1 MSLLRK
7 RKYGVVLLVA
17 VLMICAVCSRVAAR
31 YGYYAEVLSIVRA
44 LIYIGLL
51 AAWGISVQ
59 TRIIQTQVRRYL
71 LVIAGL
77 MLLWLTL
84 RTVKYN
90 TYHMTAERF
99 LWYGYYLPMLFI
111 PVLAV
116 LVALSLGKPENY
128 RLPKWTHFLYLPSAL
143 LFLLV
148 LTNDLHQLVFF
159 FPTGVLS
166 TREYDYGI
174 GYYVVLAWMVLC
186 AAAALVII
194 LAKCRIPQS
203 RRYLW
208 LPVVP
213 FALALGYCAAYIKG
227 VYWVWLLAGDLTVSM
242 CLIITAIFESCIQ
255 CSLIQS
261 NTHYAELF
269 HASTIGALI
278 TDRDFSVACAAENA
292 RSVDSQTLMAAAES
306 PVVTADGIRIS
317 EAPIRWGHVFWED
330 DISPMLAVLKE
341 LDDTREE
348 LQSYG
353 SILQAENAQK
363 ARRKKLEEQE
373 RLYRAMQEKAA
384 APAVRLSN
392 LAKALQGVQDADAAR
407 FLLWKMTVIG
417 AYLKRRSNLIFLA
430 DRDGMVPVSE
440 VALCLNESM
449 DNLRLHVRRCASRLD
464 FEGELRLETAAA
476 LYDFFEAAIELA
488 MDDLSGAAANVT
500 RKEDACVLS
509 LMLQCGTDLTS
520 LRAAYPGMHSLKMR
534 TASGT
539 ARCPSGKGGTRHE
552 TKPSPRHQGER
563 GQSPLRHL
571 LCRQQRRHHPVQPA
585 DAPSLPRPDGPRP
598 AISGRAARRLESPGR
613 RRYAGGC
620 RQQLPAIPG
629 RRGLGLPGE

>member
-17 VLMICAVCSRVAAR
+17 VLMICAVCARVAAR
-31 YGYYAEVLSIVRA
+31 YGYYAEVLSFVRA

-77 MLLWLTL
+77 MLLWLAL

-363 ARRKKLEEQE
+363 ARRKKLKEQE

-464 FEGELRLETAAA
+464 FEGELRLETAAV

-500 RKEDACVLS
+500 RKEDTCVLS

-520 LRAAYPGMHSLKMR
+520 LRVAYPD
-534 TASGT
+534 ASVENEDGVWYCT
-539 ARCPSGKGGTRHE
+539 LSVREGGNT
-552 TKPSPRHQGER
+552 P
-563 GQSPLRHL
+563 
-571 LCRQQRRHHPVQPA
+571 
-585 DAPSLPRPDGPRP
+585 
-598 AISGRAARRLESPGR
+598 
-613 RRYAGGC
+613 
-620 RQQLPAIPG
+620 
-629 RRGLGLPGE
+629 

>member
-17 VLMICAVCSRVAAR
+17 VLMICAVCARVAAR

-464 FEGELRLETAAA
+464 FEGELRLETEAA

-520 LRAAYPGMHSLKMR
+520 LRAAYPDAFVENEDGVWYCTLSVR
-534 TASGT
+534 E
-539 ARCPSGKGGTRHE
+539 GGNT
-552 TKPSPRHQGER
+552 P
-563 GQSPLRHL
+563 
-571 LCRQQRRHHPVQPA
+571 
-585 DAPSLPRPDGPRP
+585 
-598 AISGRAARRLESPGR
+598 
-613 RRYAGGC
+613 
-620 RQQLPAIPG
+620 
-629 RRGLGLPGE
+629 

>member
-17 VLMICAVCSRVAAR
+17 VLMICAVCARVAAR

-213 FALALGYCAAYIKG
+213 FTLALGYCAAYIKG

-392 LAKALQGVQDADAAR
+392 LAKTLQGVQDADTAR

-520 LRAAYPGMHSLKMR
+520 LRAAYPDAFVENEDGVWYCTLSVR
-534 TASGT
+534 E
-539 ARCPSGKGGTRHE
+539 GGNT
-552 TKPSPRHQGER
+552 P
-563 GQSPLRHL
+563 
-571 LCRQQRRHHPVQPA
+571 
-585 DAPSLPRPDGPRP
+585 
-598 AISGRAARRLESPGR
+598 
-613 RRYAGGC
+613 
-620 RQQLPAIPG
+620 
-629 RRGLGLPGE
+629 

>member
-31 YGYYAEVLSIVRA
+31 YGYCAEVLSIVRA

-186 AAAALVII
+186 AAAALAII

-392 LAKALQGVQDADAAR
+392 LAKTLQGVQDADAAR

-520 LRAAYPGMHSLKMR
+520 LRAAYPDAFVENEDGVWYCTLSVR
-534 TASGT
+534 E
-539 ARCPSGKGGTRHE
+539 GGNT
-552 TKPSPRHQGER
+552 P
-563 GQSPLRHL
+563 
-571 LCRQQRRHHPVQPA
+571 
-585 DAPSLPRPDGPRP
+585 
-598 AISGRAARRLESPGR
+598 
-613 RRYAGGC
+613 
-620 RQQLPAIPG
+620 
-629 RRGLGLPGE
+629 

>member
-17 VLMICAVCSRVAAR
+17 ALMICAVCARVAAR

-392 LAKALQGVQDADAAR
+392 LAKTLQGVQDADAAR

-520 LRAAYPGMHSLKMR
+520 LRAAYPD
-534 TASGT
+534 ASVENEDGVWYCT
-539 ARCPSGKGGTRHE
+539 LSVREGGNT
-552 TKPSPRHQGER
+552 P
-563 GQSPLRHL
+563 
-571 LCRQQRRHHPVQPA
+571 
-585 DAPSLPRPDGPRP
+585 
-598 AISGRAARRLESPGR
+598 
-613 RRYAGGC
+613 
-620 RQQLPAIPG
+620 
-629 RRGLGLPGE
+629 

>member
-17 VLMICAVCSRVAAR
+17 VLMICAVCARVAAR
-31 YGYYAEVLSIVRA
+31 YGYYAEVLSIVRT

-353 SILQAENAQK
+353 SILQAENAQET
-363 ARRKKLEEQE
+363 RRKKLEEQE

-392 LAKALQGVQDADAAR
+392 LAKALQGVQDADTAR

-520 LRAAYPGMHSLKMR
+520 LRAAYPDAFVENEDGVWYCTLSVR
-534 TASGT
+534 E
-539 ARCPSGKGGTRHE
+539 GGNT
-552 TKPSPRHQGER
+552 P
-563 GQSPLRHL
+563 
-571 LCRQQRRHHPVQPA
+571 
-585 DAPSLPRPDGPRP
+585 
-598 AISGRAARRLESPGR
+598 
-613 RRYAGGC
+613 
-620 RQQLPAIPG
+620 
-629 RRGLGLPGE
+629 

>member
-17 VLMICAVCSRVAAR
+17 VLMICAVCARVAAR
-31 YGYYAEVLSIVRA
+31 YGYYAEVLSIVRV

-384 APAVRLSN
+384 APAERLSN
-392 LAKALQGVQDADAAR
+392 LAKALQGVQDADTAR

-520 LRAAYPGMHSLKMR
+520 LRAAYPDAFVENEDGVWYCTLSVR
-534 TASGT
+534 E
-539 ARCPSGKGGTRHE
+539 GGNT
-552 TKPSPRHQGER
+552 P
-563 GQSPLRHL
+563 
-571 LCRQQRRHHPVQPA
+571 
-585 DAPSLPRPDGPRP
+585 
-598 AISGRAARRLESPGR
+598 
-613 RRYAGGC
+613 
-620 RQQLPAIPG
+620 
-629 RRGLGLPGE
+629 

>member
-1 MSLLRK
+1 MSFRYLPRRRFRTMSLLRK

-17 VLMICAVCSRVAAR
+17 VLMICAVCARVAAR
-31 YGYYAEVLSIVRA
+31 CGYYAEVLSIVRA
-44 LIYIGLL
+44 LVYIGLL

-520 LRAAYPGMHSLKMR
+520 LRAAYPD
-534 TASGT
+534 ASVENEDGVWYCT
-539 ARCPSGKGGTRHE
+539 LSVREGGNT
-552 TKPSPRHQGER
+552 P
-563 GQSPLRHL
+563 
-571 LCRQQRRHHPVQPA
+571 
-585 DAPSLPRPDGPRP
+585 
-598 AISGRAARRLESPGR
+598 
-613 RRYAGGC
+613 
-620 RQQLPAIPG
+620 
-629 RRGLGLPGE
+629 

>member
-17 VLMICAVCSRVAAR
+17 VLMICAVCARVAAR

-128 RLPKWTHFLYLPSAL
+128 RLPKWTHFLYLPSVL

-148 LTNDLHQLVFF
+148 LTNDLHQLVFL
-159 FPTGVLS
+159 FPNGVLADD
-166 TREYDYGI
+166 DYRYGA
-174 GYYVVLAWMVLC
+174 GCYVVLAWMVLC

-213 FALALGYCAAYIKG
+213 FTLALGYCAAYIKG

-392 LAKALQGVQDADAAR
+392 LAKTLQGMQDADTAR

-520 LRAAYPGMHSLKMR
+520 LRAAYPDAFVENEDGVWYCTLSVR
-534 TASGT
+534 E
-539 ARCPSGKGGTRHE
+539 GGNT
-552 TKPSPRHQGER
+552 P
-563 GQSPLRHL
+563 
-571 LCRQQRRHHPVQPA
+571 
-585 DAPSLPRPDGPRP
+585 
-598 AISGRAARRLESPGR
+598 
-613 RRYAGGC
+613 
-620 RQQLPAIPG
+620 
-629 RRGLGLPGE
+629 

>member
-17 VLMICAVCSRVAAR
+17 VLMICAVCARVAAR
-31 YGYYAEVLSIVRA
+31 CGYYAEVLSIVRA

-341 LDDTREE
+341 LDATREE

-392 LAKALQGVQDADAAR
+392 LAKTLQGVQDADTAR

-476 LYDFFEAAIELA
+476 LYDFFEVAIELA

-520 LRAAYPGMHSLKMR
+520 LRAAYPDAFVENEDGVWYCTLSVR
-534 TASGT
+534 E
-539 ARCPSGKGGTRHE
+539 GGNT
-552 TKPSPRHQGER
+552 P
-563 GQSPLRHL
+563 
-571 LCRQQRRHHPVQPA
+571 
-585 DAPSLPRPDGPRP
+585 
-598 AISGRAARRLESPGR
+598 
-613 RRYAGGC
+613 
-620 RQQLPAIPG
+620 
-629 RRGLGLPGE
+629 

>member
-17 VLMICAVCSRVAAR
+17 VLMICAVCARVAAR

-407 FLLWKMTVIG
+407 FLLWKMTVMG

-520 LRAAYPGMHSLKMR
+520 LRAAYPD
-534 TASGT
+534 ASVENEDGVWYCT
-539 ARCPSGKGGTRHE
+539 LSVREGGNT
-552 TKPSPRHQGER
+552 P
-563 GQSPLRHL
+563 
-571 LCRQQRRHHPVQPA
+571 
-585 DAPSLPRPDGPRP
+585 
-598 AISGRAARRLESPGR
+598 
-613 RRYAGGC
+613 
-620 RQQLPAIPG
+620 
-629 RRGLGLPGE
+629 

>member
-31 YGYYAEVLSIVRA
+31 YGYCAEVLSIVRA

-488 MDDLSGAAANVT
+488 MDDLSGAADNVT

-520 LRAAYPGMHSLKMR
+520 LRAAYPD
-534 TASGT
+534 ASVENEDGVWYCT
-539 ARCPSGKGGTRHE
+539 LSVREGGNT
-552 TKPSPRHQGER
+552 P
-563 GQSPLRHL
+563 
-571 LCRQQRRHHPVQPA
+571 
-585 DAPSLPRPDGPRP
+585 
-598 AISGRAARRLESPGR
+598 
-613 RRYAGGC
+613 
-620 RQQLPAIPG
+620 
-629 RRGLGLPGE
+629 

>member
-17 VLMICAVCSRVAAR
+17 VLMICAVCARVAAR

-348 LQSYG
+348 LQSYS

-392 LAKALQGVQDADAAR
+392 LAKTLQGVQDADAAR

-520 LRAAYPGMHSLKMR
+520 LRAAYPDAFVENEDGVWYCTLSVR
-534 TASGT
+534 E
-539 ARCPSGKGGTRHE
+539 GGNT
-552 TKPSPRHQGER
+552 P
-563 GQSPLRHL
+563 
-571 LCRQQRRHHPVQPA
+571 
-585 DAPSLPRPDGPRP
+585 
-598 AISGRAARRLESPGR
+598 
-613 RRYAGGC
+613 
-620 RQQLPAIPG
+620 
-629 RRGLGLPGE
+629 

>member
-1 MSLLRK
+1 MSFRYLPRRRFRTMSLLRK

-17 VLMICAVCSRVAAR
+17 VLMICAVCARVAAR
-31 YGYYAEVLSIVRA
+31 CGYYAEVLSIVRA

-464 FEGELRLETAAA
+464 FEGELRLETEAA

-488 MDDLSGAAANVT
+488 MDELSGAAANVT

-520 LRAAYPGMHSLKMR
+520 LRAAYPDAFVENEDGVWYCTLSVR
-534 TASGT
+534 E
-539 ARCPSGKGGTRHE
+539 GGNT
-552 TKPSPRHQGER
+552 P
-563 GQSPLRHL
+563 
-571 LCRQQRRHHPVQPA
+571 
-585 DAPSLPRPDGPRP
+585 
-598 AISGRAARRLESPGR
+598 
-613 RRYAGGC
+613 
-620 RQQLPAIPG
+620 
-629 RRGLGLPGE
+629 

>member
-7 RKYGVVLLVA
+7 RKYGVLLLVA
-17 VLMICAVCSRVAAR
+17 VLMICAVCARVAAR

-242 CLIITAIFESCIQ
+242 CLFITAIFESCIQ

-392 LAKALQGVQDADAAR
+392 LAKTLQGVQDADTAR

-520 LRAAYPGMHSLKMR
+520 LRAAYPDAFVENEDGVWYCTLSVR
-534 TASGT
+534 E
-539 ARCPSGKGGTRHE
+539 GGNT
-552 TKPSPRHQGER
+552 P
-563 GQSPLRHL
+563 
-571 LCRQQRRHHPVQPA
+571 
-585 DAPSLPRPDGPRP
+585 
-598 AISGRAARRLESPGR
+598 
-613 RRYAGGC
+613 
-620 RQQLPAIPG
+620 
-629 RRGLGLPGE
+629 

>member
-17 VLMICAVCSRVAAR
+17 VLMICAVCARVAAR

-148 LTNDLHQLVFF
+148 LTNDLHQFVFF

-392 LAKALQGVQDADAAR
+392 LAKTLQGMQDADTAR

-520 LRAAYPGMHSLKMR
+520 LRAAYPDAFVENEDGVWYCTLSVR
-534 TASGT
+534 E
-539 ARCPSGKGGTRHE
+539 GGNT
-552 TKPSPRHQGER
+552 P
-563 GQSPLRHL
+563 
-571 LCRQQRRHHPVQPA
+571 
-585 DAPSLPRPDGPRP
+585 
-598 AISGRAARRLESPGR
+598 
-613 RRYAGGC
+613 
-620 RQQLPAIPG
+620 
-629 RRGLGLPGE
+629 

>member
-17 VLMICAVCSRVAAR
+17 VLMICAVCARVAAR

-242 CLIITAIFESCIQ
+242 CLFITAIFESCIQ

-430 DRDGMVPVSE
+430 DRDGMVPASE

-520 LRAAYPGMHSLKMR
+520 LRAAYPDAFVENEDGVWYCTLSVR
-534 TASGT
+534 E
-539 ARCPSGKGGTRHE
+539 GGNT
-552 TKPSPRHQGER
+552 P
-563 GQSPLRHL
+563 
-571 LCRQQRRHHPVQPA
+571 
-585 DAPSLPRPDGPRP
+585 
-598 AISGRAARRLESPGR
+598 
-613 RRYAGGC
+613 
-620 RQQLPAIPG
+620 
-629 RRGLGLPGE
+629 

>member
-17 VLMICAVCSRVAAR
+17 VLMICAVCARVAAR

-407 FLLWKMTVIG
+407 FLLWKMTVMG

-520 LRAAYPGMHSLKMR
+520 LRAAYPDAFVENEDGVWYCTLSVR
-534 TASGT
+534 E
-539 ARCPSGKGGTRHE
+539 GGNT
-552 TKPSPRHQGER
+552 P
-563 GQSPLRHL
+563 
-571 LCRQQRRHHPVQPA
+571 
-585 DAPSLPRPDGPRP
+585 
-598 AISGRAARRLESPGR
+598 
-613 RRYAGGC
+613 
-620 RQQLPAIPG
+620 
-629 RRGLGLPGE
+629 

>member
-17 VLMICAVCSRVAAR
+17 VLMICAVCARVAAR
-31 YGYYAEVLSIVRA
+31 YGYYAEMLSIVRA

-520 LRAAYPGMHSLKMR
+520 LRAAYPDAFVENEDGVWYCTLSVR
-534 TASGT
+534 E
-539 ARCPSGKGGTRHE
+539 GGNT
-552 TKPSPRHQGER
+552 P
-563 GQSPLRHL
+563 
-571 LCRQQRRHHPVQPA
+571 
-585 DAPSLPRPDGPRP
+585 
-598 AISGRAARRLESPGR
+598 
-613 RRYAGGC
+613 
-620 RQQLPAIPG
+620 
-629 RRGLGLPGE
+629 

>member
-17 VLMICAVCSRVAAR
+17 VLMICAVCARVAAR
-31 YGYYAEVLSIVRA
+31 YGYYAEVLSIVRV

-51 AAWGISVQ
+51 TAWGISVQ

-317 EAPIRWGHVFWED
+317 GAPIRWGHVFWED

-464 FEGELRLETAAA
+464 FEGELRLETEAA

-520 LRAAYPGMHSLKMR
+520 LRAAYPDAFVENEDGVWYCTLSVR
-534 TASGT
+534 E
-539 ARCPSGKGGTRHE
+539 GGNT
-552 TKPSPRHQGER
+552 P
-563 GQSPLRHL
+563 
-571 LCRQQRRHHPVQPA
+571 
-585 DAPSLPRPDGPRP
+585 
-598 AISGRAARRLESPGR
+598 
-613 RRYAGGC
+613 
-620 RQQLPAIPG
+620 
-629 RRGLGLPGE
+629 

>member
-17 VLMICAVCSRVAAR
+17 VLMICAVCARVAAR
-31 YGYYAEVLSIVRA
+31 CGYYAEVLSIVRV

-464 FEGELRLETAAA
+464 FEGELRLETVAA

-488 MDDLSGAAANVT
+488 MDDLSGAATNVT

-520 LRAAYPGMHSLKMR
+520 LRAAYPDAFVENEDGVWYCTLSVR
-534 TASGT
+534 E
-539 ARCPSGKGGTRHE
+539 GGNT
-552 TKPSPRHQGER
+552 P
-563 GQSPLRHL
+563 
-571 LCRQQRRHHPVQPA
+571 
-585 DAPSLPRPDGPRP
+585 
-598 AISGRAARRLESPGR
+598 
-613 RRYAGGC
+613 
-620 RQQLPAIPG
+620 
-629 RRGLGLPGE
+629 

>member
-1 MSLLRK
+1 MSFRYLPRRRFRTMSLLRK

-17 VLMICAVCSRVAAR
+17 VLMICAVCARVAAR

-292 RSVDSQTLMAAAES
+292 RSVDSQTLMAAAEF

-520 LRAAYPGMHSLKMR
+520 LRAAYPDAFVENEDGVWYCTLSVR
-534 TASGT
+534 E
-539 ARCPSGKGGTRHE
+539 GGNT
-552 TKPSPRHQGER
+552 P
-563 GQSPLRHL
+563 
-571 LCRQQRRHHPVQPA
+571 
-585 DAPSLPRPDGPRP
+585 
-598 AISGRAARRLESPGR
+598 
-613 RRYAGGC
+613 
-620 RQQLPAIPG
+620 
-629 RRGLGLPGE
+629 

>member
-1 MSLLRK
+1 MSFRYLPRRRFRTMSLLRK

-17 VLMICAVCSRVAAR
+17 VLMICAVCARVAAR
-31 YGYYAEVLSIVRA
+31 YGYYAEVLSIVRT

-384 APAVRLSN
+384 APVVRLSN

-407 FLLWKMTVIG
+407 FLLWKMTVMG

-520 LRAAYPGMHSLKMR
+520 LRAAYPD
-534 TASGT
+534 ASVENEDGVWYCT
-539 ARCPSGKGGTRHE
+539 LSVREGGNT
-552 TKPSPRHQGER
+552 P
-563 GQSPLRHL
+563 
-571 LCRQQRRHHPVQPA
+571 
-585 DAPSLPRPDGPRP
+585 
-598 AISGRAARRLESPGR
+598 
-613 RRYAGGC
+613 
-620 RQQLPAIPG
+620 
-629 RRGLGLPGE
+629 

>member
-1 MSLLRK
+1 M
-7 RKYGVVLLVA
+7 
-17 VLMICAVCSRVAAR
+17 
-31 YGYYAEVLSIVRA
+31 LSIVRV

-159 FPTGVLS
+159 FSTGVLS

-194 LAKCRIPQS
+194 LAKCRIPHS

-306 PVVTADGIRIS
+306 PVVTADGICIS

-341 LDDTREE
+341 LDYTREE

-500 RKEDACVLS
+500 RKEDASVLS

-520 LRAAYPGMHSLKMR
+520 LGASYPDAFVENEDGVWYCTLSVR
-534 TASGT
+534 E
-539 ARCPSGKGGTRHE
+539 GGNT
-552 TKPSPRHQGER
+552 P
-563 GQSPLRHL
+563 
-571 LCRQQRRHHPVQPA
+571 
-585 DAPSLPRPDGPRP
+585 
-598 AISGRAARRLESPGR
+598 
-613 RRYAGGC
+613 
-620 RQQLPAIPG
+620 
-629 RRGLGLPGE
+629 

>member
-17 VLMICAVCSRVAAR
+17 VLMICAVCARVAAR

-166 TREYDYGI
+166 TREYGYGI

-186 AAAALVII
+186 AAAALAII

-520 LRAAYPGMHSLKMR
+520 LRAAYPDAFVENEDGVWYCTLSVR
-534 TASGT
+534 E
-539 ARCPSGKGGTRHE
+539 GGNT
-552 TKPSPRHQGER
+552 P
-563 GQSPLRHL
+563 
-571 LCRQQRRHHPVQPA
+571 
-585 DAPSLPRPDGPRP
+585 
-598 AISGRAARRLESPGR
+598 
-613 RRYAGGC
+613 
-620 RQQLPAIPG
+620 
-629 RRGLGLPGE
+629 

>member
-17 VLMICAVCSRVAAR
+17 VLMICAVCARVAAR

-242 CLIITAIFESCIQ
+242 CLFITAIFESCIQ

-520 LRAAYPGMHSLKMR
+520 LRAAYPD
-534 TASGT
+534 ASVENEDGVWYCT
-539 ARCPSGKGGTRHE
+539 LSVREGGNT
-552 TKPSPRHQGER
+552 P
-563 GQSPLRHL
+563 
-571 LCRQQRRHHPVQPA
+571 
-585 DAPSLPRPDGPRP
+585 
-598 AISGRAARRLESPGR
+598 
-613 RRYAGGC
+613 
-620 RQQLPAIPG
+620 
-629 RRGLGLPGE
+629 

>member
-17 VLMICAVCSRVAAR
+17 VLMICAVCARVAAR
-31 YGYYAEVLSIVRA
+31 CGYYAEVLSIVRA

-90 TYHMTAERF
+90 TYHMIAERF

-159 FPTGVLS
+159 FPADVLS

-269 HASTIGALI
+269 HTSTIGALI

-520 LRAAYPGMHSLKMR
+520 LRAAYPDAFVENEDGVWCCTLSVR
-534 TASGT
+534 E
-539 ARCPSGKGGTRHE
+539 GGNT
-552 TKPSPRHQGER
+552 P
-563 GQSPLRHL
+563 
-571 LCRQQRRHHPVQPA
+571 
-585 DAPSLPRPDGPRP
+585 
-598 AISGRAARRLESPGR
+598 
-613 RRYAGGC
+613 
-620 RQQLPAIPG
+620 
-629 RRGLGLPGE
+629 

>member
-17 VLMICAVCSRVAAR
+17 VLMICAVCARVAAR
-31 YGYYAEVLSIVRA
+31 YGYYAEVLSFVRA

-71 LVIAGL
+71 LVITGL

-392 LAKALQGVQDADAAR
+392 LAKALQGVQDAAAAR

-520 LRAAYPGMHSLKMR
+520 LRAAYPDAFVENEDGVWYCTLSVR
-534 TASGT
+534 E
-539 ARCPSGKGGTRHE
+539 GGNT
-552 TKPSPRHQGER
+552 P
-563 GQSPLRHL
+563 
-571 LCRQQRRHHPVQPA
+571 
-585 DAPSLPRPDGPRP
+585 
-598 AISGRAARRLESPGR
+598 
-613 RRYAGGC
+613 
-620 RQQLPAIPG
+620 
-629 RRGLGLPGE
+629 

>member
-17 VLMICAVCSRVAAR
+17 VLMICAVCARVAAR

-341 LDDTREE
+341 LDATREE

-520 LRAAYPGMHSLKMR
+520 LRAAHPD
-534 TASGT
+534 ASVENEDGVWYCT
-539 ARCPSGKGGTRHE
+539 LSVREGGNT
-552 TKPSPRHQGER
+552 P
-563 GQSPLRHL
+563 
-571 LCRQQRRHHPVQPA
+571 
-585 DAPSLPRPDGPRP
+585 
-598 AISGRAARRLESPGR
+598 
-613 RRYAGGC
+613 
-620 RQQLPAIPG
+620 
-629 RRGLGLPGE
+629 

>member
-7 RKYGVVLLVA
+7 RKHGVVLLVA
-17 VLMICAVCSRVAAR
+17 VLMICAVCARVAAR

-143 LFLLV
+143 LFFLV

-242 CLIITAIFESCIQ
+242 CLIITAIFENCIQ

-520 LRAAYPGMHSLKMR
+520 LRAAYPD
-534 TASGT
+534 ASVENEDGVWYCT
-539 ARCPSGKGGTRHE
+539 LSVREGGNT
-552 TKPSPRHQGER
+552 P
-563 GQSPLRHL
+563 
-571 LCRQQRRHHPVQPA
+571 
-585 DAPSLPRPDGPRP
+585 
-598 AISGRAARRLESPGR
+598 
-613 RRYAGGC
+613 
-620 RQQLPAIPG
+620 
-629 RRGLGLPGE
+629 

>member
-31 YGYYAEVLSIVRA
+31 YGYCAEVLSIVRA

-51 AAWGISVQ
+51 AAWGLSVQ

-166 TREYDYGI
+166 TREYGYGI

-186 AAAALVII
+186 AAAALAII

-348 LQSYG
+348 LQSYC

-392 LAKALQGVQDADAAR
+392 LAKTLQGVQDADTAR

-520 LRAAYPGMHSLKMR
+520 LRAAYPDAFVENEDGVWYCTLSVR
-534 TASGT
+534 E
-539 ARCPSGKGGTRHE
+539 GGNT
-552 TKPSPRHQGER
+552 P
-563 GQSPLRHL
+563 
-571 LCRQQRRHHPVQPA
+571 
-585 DAPSLPRPDGPRP
+585 
-598 AISGRAARRLESPGR
+598 
-613 RRYAGGC
+613 
-620 RQQLPAIPG
+620 
-629 RRGLGLPGE
+629 

>member
-17 VLMICAVCSRVAAR
+17 VLMICAVCARVAAR
-31 YGYYAEVLSIVRA
+31 CGYYAEVLSIVRA

-384 APAVRLSN
+384 APAERLSN

-520 LRAAYPGMHSLKMR
+520 LRAAYPD
-534 TASGT
+534 ASVENEDGVWYCT
-539 ARCPSGKGGTRHE
+539 LSVREGGNT
-552 TKPSPRHQGER
+552 P
-563 GQSPLRHL
+563 
-571 LCRQQRRHHPVQPA
+571 
-585 DAPSLPRPDGPRP
+585 
-598 AISGRAARRLESPGR
+598 
-613 RRYAGGC
+613 
-620 RQQLPAIPG
+620 
-629 RRGLGLPGE
+629 

>member
-17 VLMICAVCSRVAAR
+17 VLMICAVCARVAAR
-31 YGYYAEVLSIVRA
+31 YGYYAEVLSIVRV

-317 EAPIRWGHVFWED
+317 EAPIRWGHIFWED

-373 RLYRAMQEKAA
+373 RLYRTMQEKAA

-500 RKEDACVLS
+500 RKEDSCVLS

-520 LRAAYPGMHSLKMR
+520 LRAAYPDAFVENEDGVWYCTLSVR
-534 TASGT
+534 E
-539 ARCPSGKGGTRHE
+539 GGNT
-552 TKPSPRHQGER
+552 P
-563 GQSPLRHL
+563 
-571 LCRQQRRHHPVQPA
+571 
-585 DAPSLPRPDGPRP
+585 
-598 AISGRAARRLESPGR
+598 
-613 RRYAGGC
+613 
-620 RQQLPAIPG
+620 
-629 RRGLGLPGE
+629 

>member
-17 VLMICAVCSRVAAR
+17 VLMICAVCARVAAR

-166 TREYDYGI
+166 PREYDYGI

-186 AAAALVII
+186 AATALVII

-520 LRAAYPGMHSLKMR
+520 LRAAYPDAFVENEDGVWYCTLSVR
-534 TASGT
+534 E
-539 ARCPSGKGGTRHE
+539 GGNT
-552 TKPSPRHQGER
+552 P
-563 GQSPLRHL
+563 
-571 LCRQQRRHHPVQPA
+571 
-585 DAPSLPRPDGPRP
+585 
-598 AISGRAARRLESPGR
+598 
-613 RRYAGGC
+613 
-620 RQQLPAIPG
+620 
-629 RRGLGLPGE
+629 

>member
-17 VLMICAVCSRVAAR
+17 VLMICAVCARVAAR

-186 AAAALVII
+186 AAAALAII

-227 VYWVWLLAGDLTVSM
+227 VYWVWLLAGDLTVSI
-242 CLIITAIFESCIQ
+242 CLIITAIFESCMQ

-509 LMLQCGTDLTS
+509 LMLQCGTNLTS
-520 LRAAYPGMHSLKMR
+520 LRAAYPDAFVENEDGVWYCTLSVR
-534 TASGT
+534 E
-539 ARCPSGKGGTRHE
+539 GGNT
-552 TKPSPRHQGER
+552 P
-563 GQSPLRHL
+563 
-571 LCRQQRRHHPVQPA
+571 
-585 DAPSLPRPDGPRP
+585 
-598 AISGRAARRLESPGR
+598 
-613 RRYAGGC
+613 
-620 RQQLPAIPG
+620 
-629 RRGLGLPGE
+629 

>member
-1 MSLLRK
+1 M
-7 RKYGVVLLVA
+7 
-17 VLMICAVCSRVAAR
+17 
-31 YGYYAEVLSIVRA
+31 
-44 LIYIGLL
+44 
-51 AAWGISVQ
+51 
-59 TRIIQTQVRRYL
+59 
-71 LVIAGL
+71 
-77 MLLWLTL
+77 
-84 RTVKYN
+84 
-90 TYHMTAERF
+90 
-99 LWYGYYLPMLFI
+99 
-111 PVLAV
+111 
-116 LVALSLGKPENY
+116 
-128 RLPKWTHFLYLPSAL
+128 
-143 LFLLV
+143 
-148 LTNDLHQLVFF
+148 
-159 FPTGVLS
+159 
-166 TREYDYGI
+166 
-174 GYYVVLAWMVLC
+174 
-186 AAAALVII
+186 
-194 LAKCRIPQS
+194 
-203 RRYLW
+203 
-208 LPVVP
+208 P

-242 CLIITAIFESCIQ
+242 RLIITAIFESCIQ

-278 TDRDFSVACAAENA
+278 TGRDFSVACAAENA
-292 RSVDSQTLMAAAES
+292 RSVDSQTLMAAADS

-373 RLYRAMQEKAA
+373 RLYRTMQEKAA

-392 LAKALQGVQDADAAR
+392 LAKALQGVQDADTAR

-488 MDDLSGAAANVT
+488 MDDLSGAAVNVT

-520 LRAAYPGMHSLKMR
+520 LRAAYPDAFVENEDGVWYCTLSVR
-534 TASGT
+534 E
-539 ARCPSGKGGTRHE
+539 GGNT
-552 TKPSPRHQGER
+552 P
-563 GQSPLRHL
+563 
-571 LCRQQRRHHPVQPA
+571 
-585 DAPSLPRPDGPRP
+585 
-598 AISGRAARRLESPGR
+598 
-613 RRYAGGC
+613 
-620 RQQLPAIPG
+620 
-629 RRGLGLPGE
+629 

>member
-1 MSLLRK
+1 MSFRYLPRRRFRTMSLLRK

-17 VLMICAVCSRVAAR
+17 VLMICAVCARVAAR
-31 YGYYAEVLSIVRA
+31 CGYYAEVLSIVRA

-407 FLLWKMTVIG
+407 FRLWKMTVIG

-449 DNLRLHVRRCASRLD
+449 DNLRLHGRRCASRLD

-520 LRAAYPGMHSLKMR
+520 LRAAYPD
-534 TASGT
+534 ASVENEDGVWYCT
-539 ARCPSGKGGTRHE
+539 LSVREGGNT
-552 TKPSPRHQGER
+552 P
-563 GQSPLRHL
+563 
-571 LCRQQRRHHPVQPA
+571 
-585 DAPSLPRPDGPRP
+585 
-598 AISGRAARRLESPGR
+598 
-613 RRYAGGC
+613 
-620 RQQLPAIPG
+620 
-629 RRGLGLPGE
+629 

>member
-17 VLMICAVCSRVAAR
+17 VLMICAVCARVAAR

-269 HASTIGALI
+269 HTSTIGALI

-341 LDDTREE
+341 LDYTREE

-500 RKEDACVLS
+500 RKEDASVLS

-520 LRAAYPGMHSLKMR
+520 LGASYPDAFVENEDGVWYCTLSVR
-534 TASGT
+534 E
-539 ARCPSGKGGTRHE
+539 GGNT
-552 TKPSPRHQGER
+552 P
-563 GQSPLRHL
+563 
-571 LCRQQRRHHPVQPA
+571 
-585 DAPSLPRPDGPRP
+585 
-598 AISGRAARRLESPGR
+598 
-613 RRYAGGC
+613 
-620 RQQLPAIPG
+620 
-629 RRGLGLPGE
+629 

>member
-17 VLMICAVCSRVAAR
+17 VLMICAICARVAAR

-341 LDDTREE
+341 LDATREE

-520 LRAAYPGMHSLKMR
+520 LRAAYPD
-534 TASGT
+534 ASVENEDGVWYCT
-539 ARCPSGKGGTRHE
+539 LSVREGGNT
-552 TKPSPRHQGER
+552 P
-563 GQSPLRHL
+563 
-571 LCRQQRRHHPVQPA
+571 
-585 DAPSLPRPDGPRP
+585 
-598 AISGRAARRLESPGR
+598 
-613 RRYAGGC
+613 
-620 RQQLPAIPG
+620 
-629 RRGLGLPGE
+629 

>member
-17 VLMICAVCSRVAAR
+17 VLMICAVCARVAAR

-186 AAAALVII
+186 AAAALAII

-341 LDDTREE
+341 LDATREE

-392 LAKALQGVQDADAAR
+392 LAKTLQGMQDADTAR

-520 LRAAYPGMHSLKMR
+520 LRAAYPDAFVENEDGVWYCTLSVR
-534 TASGT
+534 E
-539 ARCPSGKGGTRHE
+539 GGNT
-552 TKPSPRHQGER
+552 P
-563 GQSPLRHL
+563 
-571 LCRQQRRHHPVQPA
+571 
-585 DAPSLPRPDGPRP
+585 
-598 AISGRAARRLESPGR
+598 
-613 RRYAGGC
+613 
-620 RQQLPAIPG
+620 
-629 RRGLGLPGE
+629 